1 MHRARRHSAV
11 RPGYGQCRNTAT
23 FVFSPCNKDSDYAFP
38 LKYKRLRWLYLWLCR
53 AAEIVDRRN
62 LYAHVMVFMAFDSV

>member
-23 FVFSPCNKDSDYAFP
+23 FVFSPCHKDSDSPF
-38 LKYKRLRWLYLWLCR
+38 LSNISVVHWLYLWLCR